1 MSLDSSP
8 TLTISGE
15 DLSRNHSSS
24 SSSSSRA
31 PWEEA
36 RAGLKPCTPTRK
48 PKPVSTPP
56 QPPPCS
62 IDQQARHSRGF
73 FFHFLPFRSCYICLD
88 SLKPEAA
95 CWPHNSASDSQNR
108 KFCGRVKLD
117 LCGSGFRA
125 AGSSSTEEHRKDR
138 CFGSAVRAPLKTTV
152 QLDGLLR
159 ATSGSLTAAGQ

>member
-1 MSLDSSP
+1 MSLDSSQ

-15 DLSRNHSSS
+15 DPSRNHSS

-56 QPPPCS
+56 QPLPCS
-62 IDQQARHSRGF
+62 IYQQARHSRVF
-73 FFHFLPFRSCYICLD
+73 FFLHFLPLRSCYIYLD
-88 SLKPEAA
+88 CLKPEAA
-95 CWPHNSASDSQNR
+95 CWPQNSASDSQNR

-125 AGSSSTEEHRKDR
+125 AGSSSNEEHRKDR
-138 CFGSAVRAPLKTTV
+138 CFGSAVRAPLKTTA

-159 ATSGSLTAAGQ
+159 ATSDSLMAAGQ